1 MQTKQTTTTMM
12 MMMFHTHKNTC
23 RKREEADEMLLN
35 GREKR
40 LKSSLNKPCIHTN
53 KQTNTRIRIGK
64 KNIDQKKKKRGVW
77 IYVYEK
83 ERYV

>member
-1 MQTKQTTTTMM
+1 

-35 GREKR
+35 GRGKR

-53 KQTNTRIRIGK
+53 KQTNTRIRIGGK
-64 KNIDQKKKKRGVW
+64 KHRSKKKEKRSLDIRLRKRTLCV
-77 IYVYEK
+77 I
-83 ERYV
+83 

>member
-1 MQTKQTTTTMM
+1 

-35 GREKR
+35 GRGKR

-53 KQTNTRIRIGK
+53 KQTNKYTHTNRGK
-64 KNIDQKKKKRGVW
+64 KTSIKKKEKRSLD
-77 IYVYEK
+77 IRLRK
-83 ERYV
+83 KNAMCDMMI